1 MVLYLHEKNKK
12 QGAKLMKQEPIF
24 NWDPEEGIASCI
36 LQYKNQTFCGVA
48 ACHEDDKDMMSSKTG
63 CEIAYHRAL
72 IDYFKYIRDTELKPA
87 LKALKQLYYTMKH
100 STHFNPKSYENSKLQ
115 RHIRMYEF
123 DLETINDMIAD
134 ERKNLKD
141 YIDKK
146 DEFYKKTRIGRQI
159 RDAEASTDLLFD
171 YKGEA
176 ENN

>member
-1 MVLYLHEKNKK
+1 
-12 QGAKLMKQEPIF
+12 MKQEPIF
-24 NWDPEEGIASCI
+24 NWDPEEGVASCI
-36 LQYKNQTFCGVA
+36 IKYKNQTFCGVA
-48 ACHEDDKDMMSSKTG
+48 MCHEEDKDMMSEKTG
-63 CEIAYHRAL
+63 MEIAYRRAT
-72 IDYFKYIRDTELKPA
+72 IDYLKYVRDMELKPA

-123 DLETINDMIAD
+123 DLETINEIIID

-159 RDAEASTDLLFD
+159 KQAETSKELLFD
-171 YKGEA
+171 YPESDK
-176 ENN
+176 NS

>member
-1 MVLYLHEKNKK
+1 
-12 QGAKLMKQEPIF
+12 MKQEPIF
-24 NWDPEEGIASCI
+24 NWDPEEGVASCI
-36 LQYKNQTFCGVA
+36 IKYKNQTFCGVA
-48 ACHEDDKDMMSSKTG
+48 MCHEEDKDMMSEKTG
-63 CEIAYHRAL
+63 MEIAYRRAT
-72 IDYFKYIRDTELKPA
+72 IDYLKYIRDMELKPA

-123 DLETINDMIAD
+123 DLETINELIVN

-159 RDAEASTDLLFD
+159 RQAETSKELLFD
-171 YKGEA
+171 YPKSDK
-176 ENN
+176 NN

>member
-1 MVLYLHEKNKK
+1 
-12 QGAKLMKQEPIF
+12 MKQEPIF
-24 NWDPEEGIASCI
+24 NWDSEEGVASCI
-36 LQYKNQTFCGVA
+36 IKYKNQTFCGVA
-48 ACHEDDKDMMSSKTG
+48 MCHEEDKDMMSEKTG
-63 CEIAYHRAL
+63 MEIAYRRAT
-72 IDYFKYIRDTELKPA
+72 IDYLKYVRDMELKPA

-123 DLETINDMIAD
+123 DLETINEIIID

-159 RDAEASTDLLFD
+159 KQAETSEELLFD
-171 YKGEA
+171 YPESDK
-176 ENN
+176 NS

>member
-1 MVLYLHEKNKK
+1 
-12 QGAKLMKQEPIF
+12 MKQEPIF
-24 NWDPEEGIASCI
+24 NWDPEEGVASCI
-36 LQYKNQTFCGVA
+36 IKYKNQTFCGVA
-48 ACHEDDKDMMSSKTG
+48 MCHEEDKDMMSEKTG
-63 CEIAYHRAL
+63 MEIAYRRAT
-72 IDYFKYIRDTELKPA
+72 IDYLKYVRDMELKPA

-123 DLETINDMIAD
+123 DLETISELIVS

-159 RDAEASTDLLFD
+159 RQAETSKELLFD
-171 YKGEA
+171 YPKSDK
-176 ENN
+176 NN

>member
-1 MVLYLHEKNKK
+1 
-12 QGAKLMKQEPIF
+12 MKQEPIF
-24 NWDPEEGIASCI
+24 NWDPEEGVASCI
-36 LQYKNQTFCGVA
+36 IKYKNQTFCGVA
-48 ACHEDDKDMMSSKTG
+48 MCHEEDKDMMSEKTG
-63 CEIAYHRAL
+63 MEIAYRRAT
-72 IDYFKYIRDTELKPA
+72 IDYLKYVRDMELKPA

-123 DLETINDMIAD
+123 DLETINELIAD

-159 RDAEASTDLLFD
+159 KQAEASEELLFD
-171 YKGEA
+171 YPKSGK
-176 ENN
+176 NN

>member
-1 MVLYLHEKNKK
+1 
-12 QGAKLMKQEPIF
+12 MKQEPIF
-24 NWDPEEGIASCI
+24 NWDPEEGVASCI
-36 LQYKNQTFCGVA
+36 IKYKNQTFCGVA
-48 ACHEDDKDMMSSKTG
+48 MCHEEDKDMMSEKTG
-63 CEIAYHRAL
+63 MEIAYRRAT
-72 IDYFKYIRDTELKPA
+72 IDYLKYVRDMELKPA

-123 DLETINDMIAD
+123 DLETINEIIID

-159 RDAEASTDLLFD
+159 KQAETSEELLFD
-171 YKGEA
+171 YPESDK
-176 ENN
+176 NS

>member
-1 MVLYLHEKNKK
+1 
-12 QGAKLMKQEPIF
+12 MKQEPIF
-24 NWDPEEGIASCI
+24 NWDPEEGVASCI
-36 LQYKNQTFCGVA
+36 IKYKNQTFCGVA
-48 ACHEDDKDMMSSKTG
+48 MCHEEDKDMMSEKTG
-63 CEIAYHRAL
+63 MEIAYRRAT
-72 IDYFKYIRDTELKPA
+72 IDYLKYVRDMELKPA

-123 DLETINDMIAD
+123 DLETINELIAD

-159 RDAEASTDLLFD
+159 KQAEVSEELLFD
-171 YKGEA
+171 YPKSDK
-176 ENN
+176 NN

>member
-1 MVLYLHEKNKK
+1 
-12 QGAKLMKQEPIF
+12 MKQEPIF
-24 NWDPEEGIASCI
+24 NWDPEEGVASCI
-36 LQYKNQTFCGVA
+36 IKYKNQTFCGVA
-48 ACHEDDKDMMSSKTG
+48 MCHEKDKDMMSEKTG
-63 CEIAYHRAL
+63 MEIAYRRAT
-72 IDYFKYIRDTELKPA
+72 IDYLKYVRDMELKPA

-123 DLETINDMIAD
+123 DLETINELIVN

-159 RDAEASTDLLFD
+159 RQAETSKELLFD
-171 YKGEA
+171 YPKSDK
-176 ENN
+176 NN

>member
-1 MVLYLHEKNKK
+1 
-12 QGAKLMKQEPIF
+12 MKQEPIF
-24 NWDPEEGIASCI
+24 NWDPEEGVASCI
-36 LQYKNQTFCGVA
+36 IKYKNQTFCGVA
-48 ACHEDDKDMMSSKTG
+48 MCHEEDKDMMNEKTG
-63 CEIAYHRAL
+63 MEIAYRRAT
-72 IDYFKYIRDTELKPA
+72 IDYLKYVRDMELKPA

-123 DLETINDMIAD
+123 DLETINEIIID

-159 RDAEASTDLLFD
+159 KQAETSEELLFD
-171 YKGEA
+171 YSESDK
-176 ENN
+176 NS

>member
-1 MVLYLHEKNKK
+1 
-12 QGAKLMKQEPIF
+12 MKQEPIF
-24 NWDPEEGIASCI
+24 NWDPEEGVASCI
-36 LQYKNQTFCGVA
+36 IKYKNQTFCGVA
-48 ACHEDDKDMMSSKTG
+48 MCHEEDKDMMSEKTG
-63 CEIAYHRAL
+63 MEIAYRRAT
-72 IDYFKYIRDTELKPA
+72 IDYLKYVRDMELKPA

-123 DLETINDMIAD
+123 DLETINELIVD

-159 RDAEASTDLLFD
+159 KQAETSGELLFD
-171 YKGEA
+171 YPKSDK
-176 ENN
+176 NN